1 MPPRSLSSNFL
12 IAYLTLRG
20 LSSILIL
27 NSRGLLTAQA
37 LELSSAAQTTT
48 LGSHQG
54 SSPGSLPLSSH
65 PPSAG
70 DEVTGRTQP
79 QSSEGKT
86 GSKFTYLTSSCQW
99 YTVMDINSESGTVML
114 FPSSNVTFSSLTMR
128 FAFNCAWR
136 VRTPSGKYIKIKVKD
151 DPWYSCV
158 DRPVQIG
165 DTVYKNVAEVV
176 YPVNVC
182 VKGKHQVTYSI
193 SNVIYVNVPYAV
205 TLPPDGQP
213 CVTFSFEATDVS
225 GRLTLPLVMTSETTG
240 HVLSHEGAD
249 RESLYLPL
257 MNATARVNVPRG
269 YVVLISFQMFQVDN
283 PSLSSCY
290 NNDRLTLYD
299 VSNGSVLITM
309 SSCKTDIFYPR
320 ILERSLLLRFVTD
333 YDTSN
338 FGFKMLFTLLSTG
351 DTPNQVQETG
361 LWNCSHPSYSQIKE
375 HFECNLEIEC
385 HGREDERNCPFT
397 SPACEGSLA
406 LPNSCLTLIT
416 KRLPITWYEAERQCQ
431 KQDSRLVSL
440 NTQHKWML
448 FLNFFHYGK
457 RQWPVHIGARK
468 ILSGDRFPR
477 QYWRSW
483 LWSDRT
489 VVYGLKVSY
498 RFSSSQV
505 LYLGWENYAC
515 LYFDIT
521 SPDTVFAQQC
531 NQTRLVYS
539 FICERTPSSFSSQSP
554 APAHIAHVTESEQ
567 QNLRQWTTMALT
579 ECQQGQFARDFLS
592 CESSTHCRDV
602 ETEEMCAVPGGGVM
616 PKFSCI
622 TKDHVHYT
630 LVCDFRP
637 DCQDGSDELFCVYP
651 SDCPDT
657 TCSNAQCVFLKD
669 MCDVM
674 ENCVDGSDEL
684 GCRTDEKIPISNG
697 LTYLPSPAL
706 VHLDGRGKAYNE
718 PLEDNSICPDTHFLC
733 PESYCVPVFLRCNGV
748 FDCPG
753 KEDEAECENYTCP
766 GFYQC
771 RKSIVCLHVQYLCDK
786 VYHCPLQDDE
796 WMCDFDLDCPEG
808 CLCQGLSFVCRQ
820 PFPAENYPDLRYLD
834 GRGSKMRIQDIGTGF
849 FLIYLSLAECGLQ
862 FIDQLTFPNLQ
873 VLDVSENELEWL
885 DMKDFLYL
893 RNLKVLVLSKN
904 PLQSIFNSEP
914 STKQDTLSV
923 IDMSFT
929 ALTIFDSEPFVS
941 FPRLSKLSLTHTA
954 IKSISDDG
962 FKFAAN
968 LAELNLS
975 GSDVRTF
982 PVDVFKGLANLQLVV
997 TDNYKLCCK
1006 ATLPELFDEKNCLA
1020 PQDEVSS
1027 CDDLLRSDAY
1037 RGCLWLFSALSI
1049 FGNGGSLLVRLLLQK
1064 TASKSGYNVLVTH
1077 LGVADLLMGVYL
1089 AIVGG
1094 ADLSYRGR
1102 YLWNENNWRNS
1113 HLCHLAGFLSLLSK
1127 EMSALT
1133 ICIITLDRFIVLHF
1147 PFTPFRLQKKSA
1159 AVVAG
1164 ICWFVSMVIATVPLL
1179 PMTSHWEFY
1188 SQTGVCIP
1196 LPITRKAFSG
1206 QNYSF
1211 GVLIVFNFV
1220 LFLLVAF
1227 GQAFIFW
1234 SLRSNLLTSET
1245 TKKSQD
1251 LTIARRLITIVVTDF
1266 FCWFPVGLL
1275 GLLAAT
1281 GTPISGE
1288 LNVAMTIF
1296 VLPLNPALNPFLYT
1310 FNMVMEKRRKAEQAH
1325 IRKWL
1330 EEKVCQQNST
1340 KESHTKT
1347 AKSLDI
1353 KKALDHLKVTIEEGG
1368 IHSSYVMTYLSRD
1381 GPKGVK

>member
-1 MPPRSLSSNFL
+1 MFV
-12 IAYLTLRG
+12 
-20 LSSILIL
+20 
-27 NSRGLLTAQA
+27 GLLTAQA

-54 SSPGSLPLSSH
+54 SSPSPLPLSSH
-65 PPSAG
+65 LTSAG
-70 DEVTGRTQP
+70 DDVTGRTQP
-79 QSSEGKT
+79 QSSEGKP

-99 YTVMDINSESGTVML
+99 YTVMDINSETGTVML
-114 FPSSNVTFSSLTMR
+114 FPASNVTFSSLTMR

-136 VRTPSGKYIKIKVKD
+136 VRTPSGRYIKIKVKD

-269 YVVLISFQMFQVDN
+269 YVVLISFQMFQVDS

-299 VSNGSVLITM
+299 V
-309 SSCKTDIFYPR
+309 K
-320 ILERSLLLRFVTD
+320 
-333 YDTSN
+333 
-338 FGFKMLFTLLSTG
+338 
-351 DTPNQVQETG
+351 
-361 LWNCSHPSYSQIKE
+361 
-375 HFECNLEIEC
+375 IEC

-406 LPNSCLTLIT
+406 LPSSCLTLIT

-431 KQDSRLVSL
+431 KQDSRLVTL
-440 NTQHKWML
+440 NTKHKWTL
-448 FLNFFHYGK
+448 FLSFFHYGK

-483 LWSDRT
+483 LWADRT

-505 LYLGWENYAC
+505 LYLGLENYAC

-539 FICERTPSSFSSQSP
+539 FVCERTPSSFSSQSP
-554 APAHIAHVTESEQ
+554 APAHIAQMTESEQ

-579 ECQQGQFARDFLS
+579 ECQHGQFARDFIS

-602 ETEEMCAVPGGGVM
+602 ETEELCAVPGGGVM

-718 PLEDNSICPDTHFLC
+718 PLEDNSICPDTHFL
-733 PESYCVPVFLRCNGV
+733 
-748 FDCPG
+748 
-753 KEDEAECENYTCP
+753 
-766 GFYQC
+766 
-771 RKSIVCLHVQYLCDK
+771 
-786 VYHCPLQDDE
+786 
-796 WMCDFDLDCPEG
+796 
-808 CLCQGLSFVCRQ
+808 
-820 PFPAENYPDLRYLD
+820 
-834 GRGSKMRIQDIGTGF
+834 
-849 FLIYLSLAECGLQ
+849 
-862 FIDQLTFPNLQ
+862 
-873 VLDVSENELEWL
+873 ENELEWL

-975 GSDVRTF
+975 GSDPTST
-982 PVDVFKGLANLQLVV
+982 PENDSACMAA
-997 TDNYKLCCK
+997 KL
-1006 ATLPELFDEKNCLA
+1006 F
-1020 PQDEVSS
+1020 
-1027 CDDLLRSDAY
+1027 
-1037 RGCLWLFSALSI
+1037 
-1049 FGNGGSLLVRLLLQK
+1049 
-1064 TASKSGYNVLVTH
+1064 
-1077 LGVADLLMGVYL
+1077 
-1089 AIVGG
+1089 
-1094 ADLSYRGR
+1094 
-1102 YLWNENNWRNS
+1102 
-1113 HLCHLAGFLSLLSK
+1113 
-1127 EMSALT
+1127 
-1133 ICIITLDRFIVLHF
+1133 
-1147 PFTPFRLQKKSA
+1147 
-1159 AVVAG
+1159 
-1164 ICWFVSMVIATVPLL
+1164 
-1179 PMTSHWEFY
+1179 
-1188 SQTGVCIP
+1188 
-1196 LPITRKAFSG
+1196 
-1206 QNYSF
+1206 
-1211 GVLIVFNFV
+1211 
-1220 LFLLVAF
+1220 
-1227 GQAFIFW
+1227 
-1234 SLRSNLLTSET
+1234 
-1245 TKKSQD
+1245 
-1251 LTIARRLITIVVTDF
+1251 
-1266 FCWFPVGLL
+1266 
-1275 GLLAAT
+1275 
-1281 GTPISGE
+1281 
-1288 LNVAMTIF
+1288 
-1296 VLPLNPALNPFLYT
+1296 
-1310 FNMVMEKRRKAEQAH
+1310 
-1325 IRKWL
+1325 
-1330 EEKVCQQNST
+1330 
-1340 KESHTKT
+1340 
-1347 AKSLDI
+1347 
-1353 KKALDHLKVTIEEGG
+1353 
-1368 IHSSYVMTYLSRD
+1368 
-1381 GPKGVK
+1381 